1 VFVLSLVILAA
12 GASHSAPTA
21 PPDHGIALVELFT
34 SEGCSSCP
42 PADALLERLA
52 TDAATSGRHIY
63 CLSFHVDYWD
73 HLGWKDRFS
82 SAAFTE
88 RQGEYAK
95 RLGATSLY
103 TPEMVVNGTD
113 EFVGSDRNAAESAI
127 RDALS
132 RSEEASLKLEAT
144 AKGHDVSARCQVAH
158 LPAGAVVNVAWVDA
172 HATSKPSGGENDGRA
187 LRHVNV
193 VRDLR
198 SMGLAPGVV
207 GRLSLRR
214 PELSDGA
221 VIAWVQASGS
231 GRVLAAQSVRITA
244 H

>member
-1 VFVLSLVILAA
+1 SEHSWRSSSSSARRPAPGDLRMLKTVKRVGRAALVPSLVILAA

-42 PADALLERLA
+42 RADALLERLA
-52 TDAATSGRHIY
+52 ADAATSGRPVY

-103 TPEMVVNGTD
+103 TPQMVVN
-113 EFVGSDRNAAESAI
+113 
-127 RDALS
+127 
-132 RSEEASLKLEAT
+132 
-144 AKGHDVSARCQVAH
+144 
-158 LPAGAVVNVAWVDA
+158 
-172 HATSKPSGGENDGRA
+172 
-187 LRHVNV
+187 
-193 VRDLR
+193 
-198 SMGLAPGVV
+198 
-207 GRLSLRR
+207 
-214 PELSDGA
+214 
-221 VIAWVQASGS
+221 
-231 GRVLAAQSVRITA
+231 
-244 H
+244 